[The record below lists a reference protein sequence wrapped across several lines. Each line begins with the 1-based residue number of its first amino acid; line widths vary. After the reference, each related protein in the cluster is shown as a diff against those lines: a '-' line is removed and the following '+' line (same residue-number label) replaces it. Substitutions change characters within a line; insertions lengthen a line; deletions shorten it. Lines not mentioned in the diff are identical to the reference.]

1 MTPPPGSLRER
12 DRDSLGE
19 PSESKGRP
27 LVFGVLNV
35 TPDSFS
41 DGGEHFDADAAIAH
55 AHGLVADGADWI
67 DVGGEST
74 APGTSPIDP
83 REEQR
88 RVLPVVTALAA
99 DGIRVS
105 IDTYH
110 ASTARAA
117 IDAGARIV
125 NDVYGSDAQMP
136 AVIAGSG
143 AHYVLMHSFGEPT
156 TPHPYRDVLVE
167 VRDELLR
174 RADVLIAHGV
184 EREQIVLDPG
194 LGFSKA
200 PDENWVLLR
209 GCPVLASTGYPVLI
223 GTSRKRFVQRL
234 VGEPIA
240 DRDLATAV
248 TSALA
253 AHAGVWAV
261 RVHDVRAT
269 RIALDVAGAWNAAV
283 PEAAQIP
290 EGAQRVE
297 RSPA

>member
-1 MTPPPGSLRER
+1 MTLPPGTLSAR
-12 DRDSLGE
+12 
-19 PSESKGRP
+19 SESKGRP
-27 LVFGVLNV
+27 RIFGVLNV

-41 DGGEHFDADAAIAH
+41 DGGEHYDADVAVAH
-55 AHGLVADGADWI
+55 AHQLVADGADWI

-88 RVLPVVTALAA
+88 RVLPVVSALAA

-125 NDVYGSDAQMP
+125 NDVYGSDPDMP

-143 AHYVLMHSFGEPT
+143 ARYVLMHSFGEPT
-156 TPHPYRDVLVE
+156 TPHAYNDVLAE

-174 RADVLIAHGV
+174 RADALIARGV
-184 EREQIVLDPG
+184 AREQIVLDPG

-200 PDENWVLLR
+200 PEENWVLLR
-209 GCPVLASTGYPVLI
+209 GCSVLASTGYPVLI

-234 VGEPIA
+234 VGERIA

-253 AHAGVWAV
+253 AHAGAWAV

-269 RIALDVAGAWNAAV
+269 RIALDVAGAWYSSA
-283 PEAAQIP
+283 PERAQPARAP
-290 EGAQRVE
+290 ERAQRVE
-297 RSPA
+297 GSPA

>member
-1 MTPPPGSLRER
+1 MT
-12 DRDSLGE
+12 
-19 PSESKGRP
+19 RP

-55 AHGLVADGADWI
+55 GLALVADGADWV

-74 APGTSPIDP
+74 APGRESVDP
-83 REEQR
+83 GEERR
-88 RVLPVVTALAA
+88 RVLPVIAALVAE
-99 DGIRVS
+99 GVRVS

-110 ASTARAA
+110 ASTAQAA
-117 IDAGARIV
+117 IAAGAGIV
-125 NDVYGSDAQMP
+125 NDVYGSDPGMA
-136 AVIAGSG
+136 AVVADSD
-143 AHYVLMHSFGEPT
+143 ASYVLMHSFGAPT
-156 TPHPYRDVLVE
+156 TPHRYADVLSE

-174 RADVLIAHGV
+174 RAAALEAAGV
-184 EREQIVLDPG
+184 ARERIVLDPG

-200 PDENWVLLR
+200 PEENWVLLR
-209 GCPVLASTGYPVLI
+209 GTPVLAATGFPVLI

-234 VGEPIA
+234 VGEAVA

-253 AHAGVWAV
+253 AHGGAWAV

-269 RIALDVAGAWNAAV
+269 RIALDVADAWSGVLA
-283 PEAAQIP
+283 
-290 EGAQRVE
+290 
-297 RSPA
+297 